1 MQSIGPLV
9 EYAVFAVLIVL
20 SIMAVA
26 IAFERL
32 RFYRTVQATR
42 YSSRARL
49 EADLTR
55 RLNLIGTIGANAPYI
70 GLLGTV
76 LGIMVTFQTLGSGS
90 NMDVKSI
97 MTGLSLALK
106 ATAAGIA
113 VAHVGSTVSLFAINA
128 DRAARQPVCYRQRTA
143 FVARNSPIC
152 GCRCHAARQHA
163 QRALTPYRSGLFGRR
178 RAGCFW
184 HGIAGHCPQS
194 AGST

>member
-26 IAFERL
+26 ITFERL

-42 YSSRARL
+42 YTSRSRL
-49 EADLTR
+49 ETDLTR

-76 LGIMVTFQTLGSGS
+76 LGIMMTFQTLGSG
-90 NMDVKSI
+90 NAMDVKSI

-113 VAHVGSTVSLFAINA
+113 VAIPCVVLNNILRRKVREHMTLFDEANG
-128 DRAARQPVCYRQRTA
+128 Q
-143 FVARNSPIC
+143 
-152 GCRCHAARQHA
+152 
-163 QRALTPYRSGLFGRR
+163 
-178 RAGCFW
+178 
-184 HGIAGHCPQS
+184 
-194 AGST
+194 

>member
-9 EYAVFAVLIVL
+9 EYAVFTVLIVL

-26 IAFERL
+26 ITFERL

-42 YSSRARL
+42 YTSRSRL
-49 EADLTR
+49 ETDLTR

-76 LGIMVTFQTLGSGS
+76 LGIMVTFQTLGSG
-90 NMDVKSI
+90 NAMDVKSI

-113 VAHVGSTVSLFAINA
+113 VAIPCVMLNNILRRKVREHMALFDEANG
-128 DRAARQPVCYRQRTA
+128 Q
-143 FVARNSPIC
+143 
-152 GCRCHAARQHA
+152 
-163 QRALTPYRSGLFGRR
+163 
-178 RAGCFW
+178 
-184 HGIAGHCPQS
+184 
-194 AGST
+194 

>member
-26 IAFERL
+26 ITFERL

-42 YSSRARL
+42 YTSRSRL
-49 EADLTR
+49 ETDLTR
-55 RLNLIGTIGANAPYI
+55 RLNLIGTIGANAPSI

-76 LGIMVTFQTLGSGS
+76 LGIMVTFQTLGSG
-90 NMDVKSI
+90 NAMDVKSI

-113 VAHVGSTVSLFAINA
+113 VAIPCVMLNNILRRKVREHMALFDEANG
-128 DRAARQPVCYRQRTA
+128 Q
-143 FVARNSPIC
+143 
-152 GCRCHAARQHA
+152 
-163 QRALTPYRSGLFGRR
+163 
-178 RAGCFW
+178 
-184 HGIAGHCPQS
+184 
-194 AGST
+194 

>member
-1 MQSIGPLV
+1 MQSIGPFV

-26 IAFERL
+26 ITFERL

-42 YSSRARL
+42 YISRSRV
-49 EADLTR
+49 ETDLTR

-76 LGIMVTFQTLGSGS
+76 LGIMVTFQTLGSG
-90 NMDVKSI
+90 NAMDVKSI

-113 VAHVGSTVSLFAINA
+113 VAIPCVMLNNILRRKVREHMALFDEANG
-128 DRAARQPVCYRQRTA
+128 Q
-143 FVARNSPIC
+143 
-152 GCRCHAARQHA
+152 
-163 QRALTPYRSGLFGRR
+163 
-178 RAGCFW
+178 
-184 HGIAGHCPQS
+184 
-194 AGST
+194 

>member
-1 MQSIGPLV
+1 MQSIGPFV

-26 IAFERL
+26 ITFERL

-42 YSSRARL
+42 YTSRSRL
-49 EADLTR
+49 ETDLTR
-55 RLNLIGTIGANAPYI
+55 RLNIIGTIGANAPYI

-76 LGIMVTFQTLGSGS
+76 LGIMVTFQNLGSGN

-113 VAHVGSTVSLFAINA
+113 VAIPCVVLNNI
-128 DRAARQPVCYRQRTA
+128 
-143 FVARNSPIC
+143 
-152 GCRCHAARQHA
+152 
-163 QRALTPYRSGLFGRR
+163 LRR
-178 RAGCFW
+178 KVREHMAVFDEANG
-184 HGIAGHCPQS
+184 Q
-194 AGST
+194 